1 MRTALICLIPTGE
14 TKLRL
19 GDSMS
24 FDLSPEF
31 IYDSPNFAII
41 GIYMWF
47 FFGFQ
52 KKFCFNAYQN
62 AIFHTFMLLIGLV
75 CIDRNHIVL
84 SDIFSECYFLFVATL
99 WWIRVA
105 GRTSSPTHMQKDS
118 KTNSDKE
125 WDRSFLRSIILLT
138 FVCVSPLIGMII
150 EYCKDTRVVKC
161 IVVAIIMSAIIAAAW
176 SSYFFIQWY
185 AKQDESCNVC
195 KKDESLQDENPRA
208 EDINDHEG

>member
-1 MRTALICLIPTGE
+1 
-14 TKLRL
+14 
-19 GDSMS
+19 MS

-84 SDIFSECYFLFVATL
+84 SDIFSECYFLFVAIL

-105 GRTSSPTHMQKDS
+105 ERTSSPTHMQKDS
-118 KTNSDKE
+118 KPNSEK
-125 WDRSFLRSIILLT
+125 WDRSFLRSTILLT
-138 FVCVSPLIGMII
+138 CGCVSPLIGMII

-161 IVVAIIMSAIIAAAW
+161 IVVAIIMTATIVAAW
-176 SSYFFIQWY
+176 SSYFVSMWFT
-185 AKQDESCNVC
+185 KQDESYSVY
-195 KKDESLQDENPRA
+195 KKEAVPQEKDSKTRKE
-208 EDINDHEG
+208 INDYGDKNVD